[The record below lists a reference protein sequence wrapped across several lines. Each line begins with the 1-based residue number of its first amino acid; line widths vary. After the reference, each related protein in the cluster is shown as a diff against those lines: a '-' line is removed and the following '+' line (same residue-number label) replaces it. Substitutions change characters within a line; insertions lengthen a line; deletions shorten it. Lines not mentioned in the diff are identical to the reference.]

1 MSENDE
7 RAPGVL
13 DPNNPIDQMMPPA
26 DNPEYHRKLK
36 EHRDAQHQAA
46 EAAVLSDPTH
56 AALGDRLTP
65 VRQSVPQ
72 AAAPQPLPPTDVPPV
87 APPATPKEYTGL
99 TVDPTLAQVDYT
111 PVEPRLPE
119 GAQPQTQAAPVSVA
133 APAPVPVAPVPPQP
147 VDPPPSIVITET
159 LSKLRED
166 FGIDKIPL
174 TEVVLNGH
182 TFALRVLDTAS
193 VSTAIRFA
201 DTLSMTDRENAIN
214 LQIAL
219 VSMSV
224 MSIDGEPLYKVF
236 DIDIPQDQL
245 IMVEGVKKVSFPP
258 LNPPASIRTTAA
270 TQFMEFL
277 NTTASTSLLGALW
290 DAYNADVDPK
300 GTLKQLMSVV
310 NSAGEGVE
318 EIPLP

>member
-1 MSENDE
+1 MATNDG
-7 RAPGVL
+7 RDPDNPL
-13 DPNNPIDQMMPPA
+13 DMMMPP
-26 DNPEYHRKLK
+26 DNNPEYHRKLK
-36 EHRDAQHQAA
+36 AHRDRLHEAA
-46 EAAVLSDPTH
+46 ETAVREDPSH
-56 AALGDRLTP
+56 AALLMSDRLTP
-65 VRQSVPQ
+65 VRQGVPQ

-87 APPATPKEYTGL
+87 TPPADPQVGTGI
-99 TVDPTLAQVDYT
+99 TVDPTLAQVDHT

-119 GAQPQTQAAPVSVA
+119 GAQPQA
-133 APAPVPVAPVPPQP
+133 APAPAPVAPPAPAQA
-147 VDPPPSIVITET
+147 PSIVITET
-159 LSKLRED
+159 LKKLRED
-166 FGIDKIPL
+166 FGIDNIPL
-174 TEVVLNGH
+174 TDVVLNGS

-224 MSIDGEPLYKVF
+224 MSINGEPLYKVF
-236 DIDIPQDQL
+236 DVDIPQDQL
-245 IMVEGVKKVSFPP
+245 IMVEGVKRVSFPP

-277 NTTASTSLLGALW
+277 NVTASTSLLSALW
-290 DAYNADVDPK
+290 DAYNDDVDPQ
-300 GTLKQLMSVV
+300 GTLKQLMEVV
-310 NSAGEGVE
+310 SSDGEGVE

>member
-1 MSENDE
+1 MADENE
-7 RAPGVL
+7 L
-13 DPNNPIDQMMPPA
+13 DPNNPLDRMMPPK

-36 EHRDAQHQAA
+36 LHRDAQHQAA
-46 EAAVLSDPTH
+46 EAAVLSDPAH

-65 VRQSVPQ
+65 VRQGVPQ

-87 APPATPKEYTGL
+87 APPATPQEYTGL
-99 TVDPTLAQVDYT
+99 TVDPTPA
-111 PVEPRLPE
+111 E
-119 GAQPQTQAAPVSVA
+119 APVPVA
-133 APAPVPVAPVPPQP
+133 APAPVPVAPVPVAPAP
-147 VDPPPSIVITET
+147 APAPSIVITET

-236 DIDIPQDQL
+236 DINIPQDQL

-258 LNPPASIRTTAA
+258 LNPPVSIRTAAA
-270 TQFMEFL
+270 TNLMEFL

-300 GTLKQLMSVV
+300 GTLKQLMDVV

>member
-1 MSENDE
+1 MANDDE
-7 RAPGVL
+7 R
-13 DPNNPIDQMMPPA
+13 DPNNPLDQMMPPK

-36 EHRDAQHQAA
+36 EHRDALHATA
-46 EAAVLSDPTH
+46 EAAIMADPSH
-56 AALGDRLTP
+56 AALSDRLTP
-65 VRQSVPQ
+65 VRQGTPQ

-87 APPATPKEYTGL
+87 TPPVAPAVGTGL
-99 TVDPTLAQVDYT
+99 TVDPTLAQVQHT

-119 GAQPQTQAAPVSVA
+119 GAGG
-133 APAPVPVAPVPPQP
+133 APVPAPIAPPVPASE
-147 VDPPPSIVITET
+147 PSQSPSAVVSET
-159 LSKLRED
+159 LSRLRED

-174 TEVVLNGH
+174 TEVELNGH
-182 TFALRVLDTAS
+182 IFALRVLDTHS

-224 MSIDGEPLYKVF
+224 MSIDGDPLYKVF
-236 DIDIPQDQL
+236 DVTITPDHL
-245 IMVEGVKKVSFPP
+245 VMVEGVNRVSFAP
-258 LNPPASIRTTAA
+258 LNPPAAIRTTAA

-300 GTLKQLMSVV
+300 GTLKQLMAVV
-310 NSAGEGVE
+310 GSDGEGVE